1 MRPGARMLLFS
12 AILLASSPA
21 QARSLAVPPP
31 FLGVSTLQYMC
42 DEKFEQSADPA
53 SRKTAG
59 ECRGYVRAVVDRYF
73 ATELKLKEGQIM
85 PACDWSGATDLL
97 IADVRESV
105 NGPIRYSSQSP
116 AEAWL
121 RDLLNKRCEV

>member
-1 MRPGARMLLFS
+1 MRRSACTALFG
-12 AILLASSPA
+12 AILLVSHPA
-21 QARSLAVPPP
+21 QARSLALPPP
-31 FLGVSTLQYMC
+31 FLGVSALQYMC
-42 DEKFEQSADPA
+42 DAKFEQAADPA

-85 PACDWSGATDLL
+85 PACDWSGTADLL

-105 NGPIRYSSQSP
+105 SGPIHYSSQSP

-121 RDLLNKRCEV
+121 RDLLKKRCEG